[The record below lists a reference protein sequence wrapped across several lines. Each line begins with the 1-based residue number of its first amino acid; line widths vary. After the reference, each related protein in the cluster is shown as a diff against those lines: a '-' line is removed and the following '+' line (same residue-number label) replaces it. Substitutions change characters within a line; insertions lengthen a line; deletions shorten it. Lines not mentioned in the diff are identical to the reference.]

1 MTKTF
6 DARHHAVHPP
16 SKVAPN
22 LAVNPKPNYVPPEK
36 AALPNPNPSLGS
48 VGVLDGLNA
57 RRPGPTPL
65 SRRQDSEAVSN
76 PDSPPTIQKATSTI
90 QRWIRRAMSLM
101 KIETMPRSKFPSQH
115 KNSRRR

>member
-48 VGVLDGLNA
+48 VGVVDGLNA

-76 PDSPPTIQKATSTI
+76 PDSPAYDPESDEYDPTMDSSSDEFDEDRNDAEIQIS
-90 QRWIRRAMSLM
+90 
-101 KIETMPRSKFPSQH
+101 
-115 KNSRRR
+115 